1 MTLQLEGFLDPFSGE
16 SAEFRFREAPA
27 IAGEFRD
34 ELVEGQPTEVEMML
48 ALFPPDLEL
57 FSAEARYL
65 GERLPSFARQG
76 DVFPEK
82 GGVGGDRQDDG
93 GEHVADAI
101 LAGTETIAQELRSA
115 FQEGD
120 PLLERE
126 LLDVRGA
133 EIALDAEAAGDEPVE
148 IVVAIVAAFVRREE
162 LGASARTGQLADDDQ
177 GAQEGAGA
185 EPQAKF
191 AAGFVFLDDIVEGDH
206 GGLFVLSE
214 FGKRVIPAGAGPEI
228 RSEVSL

>member
-1 MTLQLEGFLDPFSGE
+1 MTLQLEGFLDPIGGE
-16 SAEFRFREAPA
+16 SAEFRFGEAPA

-57 FSAEARYL
+57 FSAEARNL
-65 GERLPSFARQG
+65 GERLPGFARQG

-101 LAGTETIAQELRSA
+101 LAGTEAIAQEQRGA

-133 EIALDAEAAGDEPVE
+133 EITLHAEATGDEPVE
-148 IVVAIVAAFVRREE
+148 IVMAIVAAFVRREE
-162 LGASARTGQLADDDQ
+162 LGART
-177 GAQEGAGA
+177 
-185 EPQAKF
+185 
-191 AAGFVFLDDIVEGDH
+191 
-206 GGLFVLSE
+206 
-214 FGKRVIPAGAGPEI
+214 
-228 RSEVSL
+228 